1 MTDNQNSNSTPVLPE
16 GFDDFMAYNKSVL
29 ERIGVALRDTE
40 SFINP
45 DISIVGRPLSG
56 YSDHSEE
63 IGLLVQSIVE
73 SNARLAEI
81 AHEANLQ
88 SQLERKEN
96 RKRKQVK
103 HSGGRMALP
112 LLILLLV
119 LLLFQLSLPSC
130 FRAYHTYNGYKVK

>member
-96 RKRKQVK
+96 RKFNIV
-103 HSGGRMALP
+103 SVAISTVAALSAVAT
-112 LLILLLV
+112 LLL
-119 LLLFQLSLPSC
+119 SC
-130 FRAYHTYNGYKVK
+130 IPYI